1 MHILKFGGTSMVNE
15 GSWRRVLDIIKTKPQ
30 PIVVVSATARTTR
43 QLAKAA
49 QQAKVDLGEAN
60 RIAEEIKQRH
70 QTLIGNFL
78 NHSTADERS
87 IIRTQCLE
95 WIDERIADLHA
106 SLNEINQRQKVTPS
120 QKDAIIS
127 LGEQLSAYLF
137 ALCGQAYGLK
147 TTWVDARSVIKTD
160 AQFGNAQPNL
170 KKIKAHISQLK
181 QPVGQDMIPIM
192 GGFYGENEN
201 GVITTLGF
209 EGSDYSASLI
219 GAALNAKAIE
229 IWTDVSGIFTCDP
242 HTIENARPIERLS
255 FDDAKQ
261 LALHGAK
268 VLHPSTIKPAATNDI
283 PIVVKNIFDPD
294 SPGTRIDSEQP
305 KNGLCKAISYIKN
318 VTALQIN
325 TANRSIRDHRMIEV
339 YAILEEYESSIVAIN
354 TEKQATIAVLDE
366 PATAQK
372 LYNEIAEVG
381 PAKLLTNQGII
392 TLIGCNTSTLEKLNE
407 EVNHA
412 LSSTPVS
419 FLFVHRSQDT
429 FHIVLDEQDILPAVK
444 TLHKTIF

>member
-1 MHILKFGGTSMVNE
+1 MHILKFGGTSMVDE
-15 GSWRRVLDIIKTKPQ
+15 DSWRRVLDIIKTKPQ

-49 QQAKVDLGEAN
+49 QTAINNFDESKQIGKG
-60 RIAEEIKQRH
+60 IKQRH
-70 QTLIGNFL
+70 QTLINNFL
-78 NHSTADERS
+78 DHSTADERS
-87 IIRTQCLE
+87 TIRTQCLR
-95 WIDERIADLHA
+95 WIDERTADLHA

-120 QKDAIIS
+120 QKDAILS

-137 ALCGQAYGLK
+137 ALCGRAYGLK
-147 TTWVDARSVIKTD
+147 TTWIDARSIIKTD
-160 AQFGNAQPNL
+160 AQFGSAQPNL
-170 KKIKAHISQLK
+170 KKIKAHIDQLK
-181 QPVGQDMIPIM
+181 QPIDQDMIPIM
-192 GGFYGENEN
+192 GGFYGENKN

-209 EGSDYSASLI
+209 EGSDYTASLI
-219 GAALNAKAIE
+219 GAALNAAAIE

-242 HTIENARPIERLS
+242 HTIENARLIERLS

-268 VLHPSTIKPAATNDI
+268 VLHPSTIEPAATNDI
-283 PIVVKNIFDPD
+283 PITVKNIFDPD
-294 SPGTRIDSEQP
+294 SPGTRIDSEKL
-305 KNGLCKAISYIKN
+305 KNGLCKAIAYIEN

-325 TANRSIRDHRMIEV
+325 TANHSIRDHRLIEV

-354 TEKQATIAVLDE
+354 TGKQATVAVLDN

-372 LYNEIAEVG
+372 LYDKIAEVG

-392 TLIGCNTSTLEKLNE
+392 TLIGCNTSTLDQLNKQ
-407 EVNHA
+407 VNHT

-419 FLFVHRSQDT
+419 FSFAHKPQDT
-429 FHIVLDEQDILPAVK
+429 FHIVLDEQEILPTVK
-444 TLHKTIF
+444 TLHKTLF